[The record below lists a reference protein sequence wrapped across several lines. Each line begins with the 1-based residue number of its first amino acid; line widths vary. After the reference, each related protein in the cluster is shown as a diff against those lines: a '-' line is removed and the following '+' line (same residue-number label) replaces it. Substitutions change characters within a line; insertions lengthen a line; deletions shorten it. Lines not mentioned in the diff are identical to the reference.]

1 MKLRVASA
9 TLWTCVSLL
18 IVLPLTAW
26 GALALWFR
34 LSTTP
39 VGGIVAACVFIVLG
53 LGSMAAL
60 FTRHRMKGAVCFALA
75 FGGLLVWWDTI
86 APPDHGD
93 WAPEVARQTTGTFR
107 GDVLTLSDVR
117 EFEWRS
123 ESDFDERWR
132 ERSYDLS
139 KLKTVDL
146 FLSYWG
152 GPQMAHLIMSFG
164 FDGGGQLAWSIEVR
178 RERNGQYS
186 PVADAFKTDT
196 VVYLATSE
204 RDTVRLRTNV
214 RGEDVRLYRLRMP
227 PAQARALLLRYVEE
241 ANALSAKPAFYNS
254 ITTNCTT
261 AVAKMIRAT
270 GDNLPLDWRLI
281 INGYLPGYLYDHGAV
296 VTTIPLSQVTALAR
310 IDDRAKAADQSSDFS
325 RLIRV
330 GVPSPR

>member
-9 TLWTCVSLL
+9 ILWTCVSLL
-18 IVLPLTAW
+18 IVLPITAW

-34 LSTTP
+34 LSAP
-39 VGGIVAACVFIVLG
+39 QVEGIVAACVFILLG
-53 LGSMAAL
+53 LGSMVAL
-60 FTRHRMKGAVCFALA
+60 FTRHRMKGAVCFAVG
-75 FGGLLVWWDTI
+75 FGGLLIWWSTI

-93 WAPEVARQTTGTFR
+93 WAPEVARQTTGTVR

-123 ESDFDERWR
+123 ESDFDERWH

-164 FDGGGQLAWSIEVR
+164 FDGGEQLAWSIEVR

-186 PVADAFKTDT
+186 PAADAFKTDT
-196 VVYLATSE
+196 IVHLATSE

-214 RGEDVRLYRLRMP
+214 RGEDVRLYRLRTP
-227 PAQARALLLRYVEE
+227 PEQARALLLQYVEE

-261 AVAKMIRAT
+261 AVATMVRAA
-270 GDNLPLDWRLI
+270 GGSLPLDWRLVV
-281 INGYLPGYLYDHGAV
+281 NGYLPGYLYDRGAI

-310 IDDRAKAADQSSDFS
+310 IDDRAKVADRSPEFS
-325 RLIRV
+325 RLIRI

>member
-1 MKLRVASA
+1 
-9 TLWTCVSLL
+9 VSLL

-26 GALALWFR
+26 TALALWYH

-39 VGGIVAACVFIVLG
+39 VEGIVAACVFILLG

-60 FTRHRMKGAVCFALA
+60 FTRHRVKGAVCFALA
-75 FGGLLVWWDTI
+75 FGGLLIWWSTI
-86 APPDHGD
+86 TPPDHGE
-93 WAPEVARQTTGTFR
+93 WAPEVARQTTGALR

-123 ESDFDERWR
+123 ESDFDDRWR

-139 KLKTVDL
+139 KLKSVDL

-152 GPQMAHLIMSFG
+152 GPQMAHLIISFG
-164 FDGGGQLAWSIEVR
+164 FDGGEQLAWSIEVR
-178 RERNGQYS
+178 RKKNGQYS
-186 PVADAFKTDT
+186 PIADAFKTDT

-214 RGEDVRLYRLRMP
+214 RGEDVRLYRLRMLP
-227 PAQARALLLRYVEE
+227 EQARALLLRYVEE

-261 AVAKMIRAT
+261 AVAKMIRAM
-270 GDNLPLDWRLI
+270 GGNLPLDWRLI
-281 INGYLPGYLYDHGAV
+281 INGYLPGYLYDRGAV